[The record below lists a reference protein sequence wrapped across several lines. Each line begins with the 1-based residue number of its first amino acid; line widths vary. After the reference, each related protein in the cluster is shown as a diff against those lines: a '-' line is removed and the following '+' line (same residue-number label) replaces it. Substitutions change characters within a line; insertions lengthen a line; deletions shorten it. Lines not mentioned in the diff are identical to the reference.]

1 MPYPFTPNDDANRLL
16 AQDGTAML
24 IGMCLDQQV
33 RTETAFAGP
42 FRRRERIRTSDAA
55 KIAALPQSKRA
66 AACRT
71 NPALHRYPGMMS
83 ERVRALCSTIVR
95 DYAGKGARVW
105 TGIKTGEAAFERLV
119 ALPGFGQA
127 KANCGVRILGK
138 FCRVPV
144 AGWPPFGRDGDLP
157 WGSDDGRRIYC
168 LGDWLP
174 PLWPSLSWA
183 GAPVRVRTAASRA
196 AEGRSNTRCHS

>member
-16 AQDGTAML
+16 AQDGTALL

-42 FRRRERIRTSDAA
+42 FRLRERIRTIDAA
-55 KIAALPQSKRA
+55 KIAALPPSKLA
-66 AACRT
+66 AAFRT
-71 NPALHRYPGMMS
+71 KPALHRYPGMMS
-83 ERVRALCSTIVR
+83 KRVRALCSTIVR

-138 FCRVPV
+138 FGRVPL
-144 AGWPPFGRDGDLP
+144 AGWRRFASDGDLP
-157 WGSDDGRRIYC
+157 WVYENGRRI
-168 LGDWLP
+168 
-174 PLWPSLSWA
+174 
-183 GAPVRVRTAASRA
+183 
-196 AEGRSNTRCHS
+196 